1 MSELSEANVEENE
14 EGLSDFLNT
23 CTRILLDLHAP
34 RK

>member
-1 MSELSEANVEENE
+1 MSELSEANVEEN